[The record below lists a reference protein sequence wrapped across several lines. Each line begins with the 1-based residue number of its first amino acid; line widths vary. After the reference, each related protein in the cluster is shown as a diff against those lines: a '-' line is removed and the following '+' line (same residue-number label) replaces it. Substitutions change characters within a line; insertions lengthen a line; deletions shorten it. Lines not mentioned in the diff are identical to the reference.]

1 MELLRKLARTSW
13 REKDLLLRAAF
24 LVLLIRVGL
33 HVVSFK
39 RLQRMLDDSADPAEY
54 PRTRDE
60 SYIDDVVWAV
70 RALARRT
77 LGDKPC
83 LVQALAARWMLGRAG
98 FDTRL
103 RIGVVKGP
111 DKELLAHAW
120 LDYEGD
126 TVIGGRSSI
135 SRFKPLEILRPA
147 QEQERSAGAG

>member
-13 REKDLLLRAAF
+13 REKGLLLRAAI
-24 LVLLIRVGL
+24 LVLSIRVGL
-33 HVVSFK
+33 HTISFK
-39 RLQRMLDDSADPAEY
+39 RLQRMLDGSADPSEHA
-54 PRTRDE
+54 RTRDE

-83 LVQALAARWMLGRAG
+83 LVQALAARWMLGREG

-111 DKELLAHAW
+111 DRELLAHAW

-126 TVIGGRSSI
+126 TVIGGRSST
-135 SRFKPLEILRPA
+135 SRFKPLEVLRPA
-147 QEQERSAGAG
+147 HESHAEAG